1 MESIFYAEHIS
12 KYVHWQDINLGIL
25 QLHHE
30 GYNAAMI

>member
-25 QLHHE
+25 QLHQE
-30 GYNAAMI
+30 DYNAAMI

>member
-1 MESIFYAEHIS
+1 MESIFYNEHIS

-30 GYNAAMI
+30 GYDAAMI